1 MKNARR
7 NSTWLL
13 WLAAA
18 AFLSA
23 VCMGKAPLSVTVPQA
38 VSAGWS
44 AFVGSSSPGQSSE
57 SGALAQ
63 ACELI
68 YQGKFD
74 AANELIQQTRKSQ
87 PTQLSTTT
95 AQLSQI
101 VEEYGDISEQRKSA
115 QKAAYA
121 ETLDELEKLKT
132 KADAND
138 VNDVN
143 DVNDIIS
150 VLSVVVRAGEFADQK
165 QKDQLLA
172 DPFVKETVQK
182 AVDKAAGFEV
192 DGKWLEAYT
201 NCYYWLVAID
211 PNNQGYSDYAEQL
224 LDKATVAMAFEDS
237 PCETS
242 KERFQGVQ
250 ESMFLRAV
258 DFLDTH
264 YVNNLDYSQMATK
277 GVERCKLLAEVIAA
291 EARSNDSPE
300 GEGKNTLSAIKD
312 TWEPGKLSAWSSAM
326 QALLDETKAASGGLT
341 GLDKKEFMAIV
352 EKVLKIN
359 DSTVALPQ
367 PVLIAQFAEASLSA
381 LDPYTVIVWP
391 KNVQDFEQMMTNEFM
406 GIGIEISKQQGQLTV
421 SSLLLDTPAFN
432 STLDA
437 GDVIEAVEGIPTKDM
452 SLACAAK
459 KIKGPA
465 GTKVKLKVRRPS
477 ANKKI
482 PDKVFDVTITR
493 DRIIVPTVRGWQRTK
508 EGKWLYFIDEKNR
521 IGFVRLTSFSSDTA
535 PGLEQV
541 LQELETEGLNG
552 LILDL
557 RFNTGGLLDSA
568 VDVVDKF
575 VAEDLIVKRQPGLGR
590 MPSYELAHK
599 KGTHPNYPLV
609 ILVNSGSAS
618 ASEIV
623 AGALADK
630 VHHRAIL
637 VGNRTHG
644 KGSVQGITGWLGG
657 GAQLK
662 YTMAYYHLP
671 SGQRVES
678 REEVEKEGR
687 KDWGVAP
694 NVEVKLRSDELKKMI
709 EVQRHN
715 DVLVKA
721 DRDNANH
728 DFTKHTVE
736 QTLADDPQLAV
747 ALLVV
752 RSKLLEAQTLASA
765 KMNN

>member
-7 NSTWLL
+7 NSIWFL
-13 WLAAA
+13 W
-18 AFLSA
+18 LSA
-23 VCMGKAPLSVTVPQA
+23 VLLPVVCIGQTPLSSTTRVVSSGWSVFVA
-38 VSAGWS
+38 VS
-44 AFVGSSSPGQSSE
+44 GQSSG
-57 SGALAQ
+57 SSVVAQ

-68 YQGKFD
+68 YQGKFE
-74 AANELIQQTRKSQ
+74 AANELIRQTRKDI
-87 PTQLSTTT
+87 PNQLNVTTV
-95 AQLSQI
+95 QLSQI
-101 VEEYGDISEQRKSA
+101 VEKYSEINENRKSA
-115 QKAAYA
+115 QKVAYN

-132 KADAND
+132 KVDAND

-143 DVNDIIS
+143 DVNDIVS
-150 VLSVVVRAGEFADQK
+150 VLSVLVRAGEYAEPK
-165 QKDQLLA
+165 QKEHLLA
-172 DPFVKETVQK
+172 EPFVKETIHR
-182 AVDKAAGFEV
+182 AIDKAAAFEM

-201 NCYYWLVAID
+201 NCYYWLVAVD
-211 PNNQGYSDYAEQL
+211 PNNKGYSDYSEQL

-242 KERFQGVQ
+242 EERFQGVQ
-250 ESMFLRAV
+250 EGMFLRTV

-264 YVNNLDYSQMATK
+264 YVENLDYGLMAKK

-291 EARSNDSPE
+291 EVRNNE
-300 GEGKNTLSAIKD
+300 NTEEKGKDTLSAIRD
-312 TWEPGKLSAWSSAM
+312 TWEPGKLSAWTSAM
-326 QALLDETKAASGGLT
+326 EALLDETKAASNGLT
-341 GLDKKEFMAIV
+341 GLDKKQFMGIF
-352 EKVLKIN
+352 EKILKIN
-359 DSTVALPQ
+359 KSTVALPM
-367 PVLIAQFAEASLSA
+367 PVLIAQFAEASLAA

-406 GIGIEISKQQGQLTV
+406 GIGIEISKQQGMLTV

-437 GDVIEAVEGIPTKDM
+437 GDVIEAVDGIPTKDM

-465 GTKVKLKVRRPS
+465 GTKVQLKVRRPDE
-477 ANKKI
+477 NKKAA
-482 PDKVFDVTITR
+482 DKLFDVTITR

-508 EGKWLYFIDEKNR
+508 DGQWLYIVDEENR

-535 PGLEQV
+535 PGLEEV
-541 LQELETEGLNG
+541 LQDLETKGLNG

-575 VAEDLIVKRQPGLGR
+575 VSEDLIVKRQPGLGR

-609 ILVNSGSAS
+609 ILINSSSAS

-623 AGALADK
+623 AGALSDP
-630 VHHRAIL
+630 VHNRAIL

-662 YTMAYYHLP
+662 YTMAHYHLP

-678 REEVEKEGR
+678 REEAEKEGS
-687 KDWGVAP
+687 KNWGVAP
-694 NVEVKLRSDELKKMI
+694 NVEIKLRSDELKKML
-709 EVQRHN
+709 EAQRQN
-715 DVLVKA
+715 DVLVKS
-721 DRDNANH
+721 DHDNANH
-728 DFTKHTVE
+728 DFTKHTIE
-736 QTLADDPQLAV
+736 ETLASDPQLAV
-747 ALLVV
+747 ALLVI

-765 KMNN
+765 SMSN

>member
-1 MKNARR
+1 MKNTKR
-7 NSTWLL
+7 NSTWFIRLAVAVLL
-13 WLAAA
+13 P
-18 AFLSA
+18 A
-23 VCMGKAPLSVTVPQA
+23 VCLGRAPSSTTA
-38 VSAGWS
+38 SAITAGWS
-44 AFVGSSSPGQSSE
+44 AFIADYGQSS
-57 SGALAQ
+57 GNGVVAQ

-68 YQGKFD
+68 YQGKFE
-74 AANELIQQTRKSQ
+74 AASELIQQKRKDLPSRFS
-87 PTQLSTTT
+87 PTT

-101 VEEYGDISEQRKSA
+101 VEKYSEISERRKST
-115 QKAAYA
+115 QKVAYT

-143 DVNDIIS
+143 DIVS
-150 VLSVVVRAGEFADQK
+150 VLSVLVRAEEYADPK
-165 QKDQLLA
+165 QKEHLLA
-172 DPFVKETVQK
+172 EPFVKETVQK
-182 AVDKAAGFEV
+182 AIDKAAAFEV

-201 NCYYWLVAID
+201 NCYYWLVAVD
-211 PNNQGYSDYAEQL
+211 PNNKGYSDYAEQL

-242 KERFQGVQ
+242 EERFQGVQ
-250 ESMFLRAV
+250 EGMFLRTI

-264 YVNNLDYSQMATK
+264 YVENLDYGQMAKK
-277 GVERCKLLAEVIAA
+277 GIGRCKLLAEVIAA
-291 EARSNDSPE
+291 EVRNNDNPE
-300 GEGKNTLSAIKD
+300 EESKNTLNAIRNSWD
-312 TWEPGKLSAWSSAM
+312 PGKLSAWMSAM
-326 QALLDETKAASGGLT
+326 EALLDENKVASNGLT
-341 GLDKKEFMAIV
+341 GFGKKEFISTF

-359 DSTVALPQ
+359 KSTIALPN
-367 PVLIAQFAEASLSA
+367 PVLIAQFAEASLAA

-406 GIGIEISKQQGQLTV
+406 GIGIEISKQQGLLTV

-437 GDVIEAVEGIPTKDM
+437 GDVIEAVDGIPTKDM

-465 GTKVKLKVRRPS
+465 GTKVKLKVRRPDE
-477 ANKKI
+477 NKKVA
-482 PDKVFDVTITR
+482 DKVFDITITR

-508 EGKWLYFIDEKNR
+508 DGQWLYMVDEENR

-535 PGLEQV
+535 PGLEEV
-541 LQELETEGLNG
+541 LQELEAKGLNG

-575 VAEDLIVKRQPGLGR
+575 VSEDLIVKRQPGLGR

-609 ILVNSGSAS
+609 ILINSSSAS

-623 AGALADK
+623 AGALSDP

-662 YTMAYYHLP
+662 YTMAHYHLP

-678 REEVEKEGR
+678 REEAEKDGT

-694 NVEVKLRSDELKKMI
+694 NVEVKLRSDELKKML
-709 EVQRHN
+709 ESQRQN
-715 DVLVKA
+715 DVLVKS
-721 DRDNANH
+721 DHDNANH
-728 DFTKHTVE
+728 DFTKHTIE
-736 QTLADDPQLAV
+736 ETLAADPQLAV
-747 ALLVV
+747 ALLVI
-752 RSKLLEAQTLASA
+752 RSKLLEADMLASA
-765 KMNN
+765 RVNN

>member
-7 NSTWLL
+7 NSMWFLF
-13 WLAAA
+13 LAAA
-18 AFLSA
+18 LLPV
-23 VCMGKAPLSVTVPQA
+23 VCMGNTPSTTSPLI
-38 VSAGWS
+38 S
-44 AFVGSSSPGQSSE
+44 AFIADSGQSS
-57 SGALAQ
+57 GFGVVAQ

-68 YQGKFD
+68 YQGKFE
-74 AANELIQQTRKSQ
+74 AANELIQQRRKDL
-87 PTQLSTTT
+87 PGQLSTTT

-101 VEEYGDISEQRKSA
+101 VAQYNEISEQRKSA
-115 QKAAYA
+115 QKVAYT

-132 KADAND
+132 KVDANDVDDAND
-138 VNDVN
+138 VNDIV
-143 DVNDIIS
+143 S
-150 VLSVVVRAGEFADQK
+150 VLSVLVRATEYADSEQK
-165 QKDQLLA
+165 ERLLA
-172 DPFVKETVQK
+172 EPFVKETVQK
-182 AVDKAAGFEV
+182 AVDKAAAFEV

-211 PNNQGYSDYAEQL
+211 PNNKGYSDYAEQL
-224 LDKATVAMAFEDS
+224 LDKATVAMAFDDS

-242 KERFQGVQ
+242 EERFQGVQ
-250 ESMFLRAV
+250 EGMFLRTI

-264 YVNNLDYSQMATK
+264 YVENLDYGLMAKK

-291 EARSNDSPE
+291 EIRNIDNAEEKD
-300 GEGKNTLSAIKD
+300 KNTLNEIRE
-312 TWEPGKLSAWSSAM
+312 TWDPAKLSAWKSAM
-326 QALLDETKAASGGLT
+326 EALLDETRIASEGLT
-341 GLDKKEFMAIV
+341 GLSKKEFMNIF

-359 DSTVALPQ
+359 KSTVALPK
-367 PVLIAQFAEASLSA
+367 PVLIAQFAEASLAA

-391 KNVQDFEQMMTNEFM
+391 RNVQDFEQMMTNEFM
-406 GIGIEISKQQGQLTV
+406 GIGIEISKQQGLLTV

-437 GDVIEAVEGIPTKDM
+437 GDVIEYVDGIPTKDM

-465 GTKVKLKVRRPS
+465 GTKVKLKVRRPDE
-477 ANKKI
+477 NKKVA
-482 PDKVFDVTITR
+482 DKVFDVTITR

-508 EGKWLYFIDEKNR
+508 DGKWLHMLDEESK
-521 IGFVRLTSFSSDTA
+521 IGFVRLTSFSTDTA
-535 PGLEQV
+535 PGLEEA
-541 LQELETEGLNG
+541 LLDLEAEGLKG

-575 VAEDLIVKRQPGLGR
+575 VSEDLIVKRQPGLGR
-590 MPSYELAHK
+590 MASYELAHK

-609 ILVNSGSAS
+609 ILINSSSAS

-623 AGALADK
+623 AGALSDP

-662 YTMAYYHLP
+662 YTMAHYHLP

-678 REEVEKEGR
+678 REEAEKHGTNN
-687 KDWGVAP
+687 WGVAP
-694 NVEVKLRSDELKKMI
+694 NVEVKLRSDELKKML
-709 EVQRHN
+709 ESQRQN
-715 DVLVKA
+715 DVLVKS
-721 DRDNANH
+721 DHDNANH
-728 DFTKHTVE
+728 DFTKHTIE
-736 QTLADDPQLAV
+736 ETLAADPQLAV
-747 ALLVV
+747 ALLVI
-752 RSKLLEAQTLASA
+752 RSKLLEANTLASA
-765 KMNN
+765 RVNN